1 MGYTVALTG
10 GIGSGKSTVADAF
23 AQLGVKVI
31 DADVIARQVVEPGT
45 PALRGHCRP
54 LWTTDDCPRRHA
66 EPPPAAGK
74 IFAHV
79 EEKARLNAL
88 LHPLIQQETRRQ
100 MQAATSPYLLWV
112 VPLLVEN
119 RLSGRGRS
127 RTGRRCAE
135 RDANRTH
142 HAAR

>member
-1 MGYTVALTG
+1 M
-10 GIGSGKSTVADAF
+10 SEKRPHVADAF

-45 PALRGHCRP
+45 PALQAIVGHFGP
-54 LWTTDDCPRRHA
+54 QMIAPDGTLNRRLLR
-66 EPPPAAGK
+66 EK

-79 EEKARLNAL
+79 EEKAWLNAL

-119 RLSGRGRS
+119 RLSGQAD
-127 RTGRRCAE
+127 RRCAK
-135 RDANRTH
+135 RNADRTH
-142 HAAR
+142 HAA

>member
-1 MGYTVALTG
+1 M
-10 GIGSGKSTVADAF
+10 
-23 AQLGVKVI
+23 
-31 DADVIARQVVEPGT
+31 IAPDGT
-45 PALRGHCRP
+45 LNRRLLREK
-54 LWTTDDCPRRHA
+54 D
-66 EPPPAAGK
+66 
-74 IFAHV
+74 FAHV
-79 EEKARLNAL
+79 EERAWLNAL

-119 RLSGRGRS
+119 RLSGQRPIAYWSSMCR
-127 RTGRRCAE
+127 